1 MKTPLKTL
9 ACLLALS
16 TSGFGAGLDSFKL
29 TPEWESKIQQTAP
42 DNAPVKPKADRKV
55 LVFSLATGYK
65 HWCIP
70 HTSAMVKILGEKS
83 GAYTTVQSDDIEQ
96 FLPENISQ
104 YDAIVLNNS
113 CPDRKDRNTLL
124 DVLVNKVDQFGAK
137 YKDLPLEEREA
148 LAHKLY
154 TSLTT
159 YIAEGGGLII
169 LHGGISAFNNSDEF
183 SAIVGGSFNFH
194 PKQQQVTLN
203 TVDHAHP
210 LTKPF
215 GGEPFVHFDE
225 PYLFNRAYTKL
236 NFRPLLEMDVA
247 KLQPDK
253 RAKDIAKIP
262 RYVSWIK
269 RHKQGRVFFCSPS
282 HNARSFEQPALL
294 EFILGGIQYTLG
306 DLECPDAPLP
316 HQHSR

>member
-1 MKTPLKTL
+1 MKTPLL
-9 ACLLALS
+9 IISCLLGLS
-16 TSGFGAGLDSFKL
+16 VAGQAGGLKSFKV
-29 TPEWESKIQQTAP
+29 TPEWEQKIHKTAP
-42 DNAPVKPKADRKV
+42 KDAPAKPKAERKV

-83 GAYTTVQSDDIEQ
+83 GAYTTVQSNDIEQ

-104 YDAIVLNNS
+104 YDAVVLNNS

-137 YKDLPLEEREA
+137 YKDLPLEERKAFA
-148 LAHKLY
+148 LKLY
-154 TSLTT
+154 NSLTT
-159 YIAEGGGLII
+159 YIAEGGGLIV
-169 LHGGISAFNNSDEF
+169 LHGGITGFNHSDEF
-183 SAIVGGSFNFH
+183 SEIVGGSFNFH
-194 PKQQQVTLN
+194 PKQQKVTLN
-203 TVDHAHP
+203 TVGHAHP

-215 GGEPFVHFDE
+215 GGEPFIHVDE

-247 KLQPDK
+247 KLHPDK
-253 RAKDIAKIP
+253 RAKDIAEIP

-269 RHKQGRVFFCSPS
+269 RHEQGRVFFCSPS
-282 HNARSFEQPALL
+282 HNAQSFEQPALL

-306 DLECPDAPLP
+306 DLDCPDAPLT
-316 HQHSR
+316 HQH

>member
-1 MKTPLKTL
+1 MKTPLKIL

-16 TSGFGAGLDSFKL
+16 TSGLNAGLDSFKL
-29 TPEWESKIQQTAP
+29 TPDWENKIQQTAP
-42 DNAPVKPKADRKV
+42 DNAPAKPQAERKV
-55 LVFSLATGYK
+55 LVFSLTTGFN

-83 GAYTTVQSDDIEQ
+83 GAYTTVQSNDIEQ
-96 FLPENISQ
+96 FLPKNISQ
-104 YDAIVLNNS
+104 YDAIVLNNN
-113 CPDRKDRNTLL
+113 CPDRKNRDVFL
-124 DVLVNKVDQFGAK
+124 DTLVNKVDQYGAK
-137 YKDLPLEEREA
+137 YKNLTLEERKAFA
-148 LAHKLY
+148 LKLY

-169 LHGGISAFNNSDEF
+169 LHGGITNFNNSDEF
-183 SAIVGGSFNFH
+183 SEIVGGSFNFH
-194 PKQQQVTLN
+194 PKQQTVTLK

-215 GGEPFVHFDE
+215 GGEPFVHLDE
-225 PYLFNRAYTKL
+225 PYLFNRAYAKL

-253 RAKDIAKIP
+253 RAKDIDAIP

-269 RHKQGRVFFCSPS
+269 RHEQGRVFFCSPS
-282 HNARSFEQPALL
+282 HNAQSFEQPALL
-294 EFILGGIQYTLG
+294 QFILGGIQYTLG
-306 DLECPDAPLP
+306 DLDCPDSPLSSN
-316 HQHSR
+316 H